1 MLGLLCKNQY
11 PKGISKG
18 DKANLRCKCKNFK
31 FDCGVLYFK
40 RVKKGEGEEDG
51 RKICFRTE
59 DEKRHILMSCHAGIE
74 KYNLFS
80 MVVVYL
86 YVYTCRKQLRQI

>member
-11 PKGISKG
+11 PKPKGISKG
-18 DKANLRCKCKNFK
+18 DKANLRRKCKNFK

-51 RKICFRTE
+51 WKICFRTE
-59 DEKRHILMSCHAGIE
+59 NEKDA
-74 KYNLFS
+74 FS
-80 MVVVYL
+80 SHVMLGLKSIIYSV
-86 YVYTCRKQLRQI
+86 R